1 MDWVRRRWDAF
12 WFAPAS
18 GIDLAV
24 ARIAFFGSLLAIYGP
39 RDVSTLGE
47 ANPVLWDPVGLF
59 RWLMLPQPETWAIQ
73 TAQIVWRLG
82 LLCAAV
88 GLWTRAATVIALVG
102 GTFLLGLPLSF
113 GAIRLDDA
121 MLVPALCVMAMAR
134 CGDRLSVDHWLAVRR
149 DRPAGWPRSPR
160 PSGEYT
166 WPIRLVWAL
175 MAMMYGGA
183 AFAKLRMSGLGWLT
197 SDHLARLLLEHQ
209 YGVDPEP
216 ATTWGFTIAA
226 SPFLH
231 HGLAAA
237 SLAVELAF
245 PLALLS
251 ARARAVLVPAA
262 YLMHVGIWL
271 LLGSNFLGLIVLYAF
286 WVPWERA
293 AAVLSAAWWRSAAHS
308 GVRQP

>member
-24 ARIAFFGSLLAIYGP
+24 TRIAFFGGLLAIYGS
-39 RDVSTLGE
+39 RDVSALGE
-47 ANPVLWDPVGLF
+47 ASSVLWAPLGLF
-59 RWLMLPQPETWAIQ
+59 RWLMLPEPASWVIQ
-73 TAQIVWRLG
+73 AGQIVWRLG

-102 GTFLLGLPLSF
+102 GAFLLGLPQSF

-121 MLVPALCVMAMAR
+121 MLVPALGVMAMAR
-134 CGDRLSVDHWLAVRR
+134 CGDRLSFDRWLAGRGGGASG
-149 DRPAGWPRSPR
+149 PIP

-166 WPIRLVWAL
+166 WPLRLVWVL
-175 MAMMYGGA
+175 MAMSYGGA
-183 AFAKLRMSGLGWLT
+183 GFAKLRMSGLGWLT

-209 YGVDPEP
+209 YGVDPP
-216 ATTWGFTIAA
+216 PVTTWGFTIAA

-237 SLAVELAF
+237 TLAIELAF
-245 PLALLS
+245 PLALIS
-251 ARARAVLVPAA
+251 ARLRAAVVPAS
-262 YLMHVGIWL
+262 YSMHVGIRL

-286 WVPWERA
+286 WVPWERL
-293 AAVLSAAWWRSAAHS
+293 AAVLGLARVPAARVGAP
-308 GVRQP
+308 QP